1 MLVGGLMSE
10 DDRIQINASLVRRLI
25 ATQFP
30 DWGNLPIRRVETDG
44 WDNSTFR
51 LGDDMK
57 VRLPTAARYVAQ
69 VTKEHRWLPRLAAL
83 LPVRVPM
90 PLALGEPADDYPW
103 PWTVYRWLHGETASR
118 ATIDDQCQFATDL
131 AEFLLAL
138 QRIEPDG
145 PHAGPHNFYRG
156 GSLRVYDTD
165 TRQCLALTH
174 DAINSGDALAVWE
187 AALAASWRGPNVW
200 LHGDMAAENL
210 LVENGRLS
218 GVIDFGSCAVGDP
231 ACDLTIAWT
240 LFNGEARRVFR
251 TLMRTDE
258 ATWARARGWALW
270 KALTL
275 VAKRSNH
282 HQARAVLRAVVK
294 ERGRGAS

>member
-1 MLVGGLMSE
+1 MSR
-10 DDRIQINASLVRRLI
+10 DDRRQISVSLVRHLI

-30 DWGNLPIRRVETDG
+30 RWVELPLTRVADDG

-57 VRLPTAARYVAQ
+57 VRLPIAARYVAQ
-69 VTKEHRWLPRLAAL
+69 AAKEYRWLPRLAPL
-83 LPVRVPM
+83 LPVPVPT

-103 PWTVYRWLHGETASR
+103 PWTVYRWLNGETASR

-138 QRIEPDG
+138 QRIEPVG

-156 GSLRVYDTD
+156 GSLSVYDTE
-165 TRQCLALTH
+165 TRQCLALTR
-174 DAINSGDALAVWE
+174 DAIKSADALAVWE
-187 AALAASWRGPNVW
+187 AALAAPWRGPDVW
-200 LHGDMAAENL
+200 LHGDVAAENL
-210 LVENGRLS
+210 IVENGRLS

-240 LFNGEARRVFR
+240 LFNGKAREVFR
-251 TLMRTDE
+251 TQMWTDD
-258 ATWARARGWALW
+258 AMWARARGWALW
-270 KALTL
+270 KGLLTL
-275 VAKRSNH
+275 VAKRAGH
-282 HQARAVLRAVVK
+282 DQGRAVIRAVV
-294 ERGRGAS
+294 EEHRPGAK